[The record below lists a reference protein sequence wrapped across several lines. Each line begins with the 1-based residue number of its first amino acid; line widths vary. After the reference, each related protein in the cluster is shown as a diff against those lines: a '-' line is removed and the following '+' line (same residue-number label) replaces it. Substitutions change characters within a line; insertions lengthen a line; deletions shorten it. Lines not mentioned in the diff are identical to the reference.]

1 MTICTAAR
9 QTSAGVRTNVPLRVL
24 NFNLESPETG
34 GFSEDTE
41 TLTIFRTG
49 AFIPLRSQVSV
60 GDFLRI
66 VNMVNY
72 SEADFHVV
80 GLVGTT
86 PDGAPI
92 WGIERDENGLN
103 FWGAVGPAPGGRHQ
117 PDALELQCRA
127 CGVTKEHLI
136 TPVESEVFDFTGTIA
151 LDCHSCGKPTF
162 WTNVDPNQPSG
173 ELAAAETSAP
183 PQHAHRKEAEAEK
196 RVTKRSQIKLPILLQ
211 TAAGEKEITRT
222 IDISKHGMSVPLFV
236 TLKTGDTVGIV
247 CPYEK
252 DAVGIE
258 QKAEVC
264 WRAQYYTPDFPR
276 MYGLRFVR

>member
-1 MTICTAAR
+1 MTISTAAR
-9 QTSAGVRTNVPLRVL
+9 RTSAGVRTNVPLRVL

-66 VNMVNY
+66 VNLVNY
-72 SEADFHVV
+72 SEADFQVV
-80 GLVGTT
+80 GLVGTA

-92 WGIERDENGLN
+92 WGIERNEGGLN
-103 FWGAVGPAPGGRHQ
+103 FWGAVGPAPSAGHQ
-117 PDALELQCRA
+117 PAALELQCRA
-127 CGVTKEHLI
+127 CGLKKEHLI
-136 TPVESEVFDFTGTIA
+136 TPIESEVFDFTGTLA
-151 LDCHSCGKPTF
+151 LACHVCGKPTF
-162 WTNVDPNQPSG
+162 WANVDPNQPSI
-173 ELAAAETSAP
+173 ELAAVEPVAP
-183 PQHAHRKEAEAEK
+183 PQHAHHKETDAEK
-196 RVTKRSQIKLPILLQ
+196 RVTKRSQIKLAILLQ
-211 TAAGEKEITRT
+211 TEAGEKEITRT
-222 IDISKHGMSVPLFV
+222 IDISRHGMSVPLFV
-236 TLKTGDTVGIV
+236 TLKAGDTVGIV

-264 WRAQYYTPDFPR
+264 WRAQYYSPDFPR